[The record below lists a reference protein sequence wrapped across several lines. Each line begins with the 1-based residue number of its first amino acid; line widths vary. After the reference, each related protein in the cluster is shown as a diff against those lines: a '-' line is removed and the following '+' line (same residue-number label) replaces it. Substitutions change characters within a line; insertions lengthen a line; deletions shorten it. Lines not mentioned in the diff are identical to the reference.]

1 MKSIIVISTL
11 LFVTASFVGIGNYIK
26 YNNTLKE
33 KGLYATPAAAST
45 VANQE
50 VQESAA
56 PRVEEILDEQNENN
70 KEEVVVQ
77 QNKTIKKHQAK
88 KSHNPAVLHAAKK
101 PREREI
107 NFKEFSR
114 APLDDYEL
122 PPAKPTETEAVES
135 VEPSK
140 EEEKE

>member
-26 YNNTLKE
+26 YNNTFKE

-45 VANQE
+45 EANE
-50 VQESAA
+50 EIQESSK
-56 PRVEEILDEQNENN
+56 PRVEDILEEQNENI
-70 KEEVVVQ
+70 KEEAVVQ
-77 QNKTIKKHQAK
+77 QNKSIKKQNAK
-88 KSHNPAVLHAAKK
+88 KKPNPAVLHAAKK

-140 EEEKE
+140 DEEKE